1 MKEVKYKVEGM
12 HCASCVMNVE
22 KAIKSLKGVE
32 KVNVDLSSKS
42 VRIKIGEDIGF
53 DTIYKA
59 VKKAGY
65 ELINEEKKA
74 FDYAKRE
81 RQRLI
86 LSILISVPLA
96 LKMLLEMLFHIEF
109 LPMYWSMVFD
119 VILSGI
125 VIFVIGFPVIKA
137 TILAFKNFYFNMDS
151 LIGIGS
157 IASFLTGVL
166 KILDFKI
173 EDFSIIGAMIITI
186 NFIGN
191 YIKELS
197 TGKAGDAI
205 KKLIELGAKEAH
217 LIVDGDIVNVP
228 VENLEVGDIVL
239 VKSGEKIPSDGIII
253 EGEASIDESMV
264 SGESLPVDKRVGDR
278 VIGST
283 ININGILKV
292 KIEKVGE
299 ETFLSSVI
307 KMVENAAASKV
318 PIQQVADKITS
329 VFVPVILLITL
340 ITFGM
345 WYFFPDFML
354 RIQSIFP
361 WVTYGGDRLSNA
373 IFASIATLVIACPCA
388 LGLATPT
395 ALMVGMGKAAL
406 NGVLVR
412 NGEAIERM
420 KEIDTVIFDKTGTL
434 TTGKPVV
441 NSFITDNKEEFF
453 KLAYSIESLS
463 THPLAISITNYL
475 KKYAKEN
482 EIQFEKFE
490 NIPGRGLKAIY
501 NSKKIVAGSLAFL
514 NEEGVNIQEND
525 YEKLKEF
532 LSKGMTIVAIGFDDK
547 FLGAFAIS
555 DEIKIDST
563 EAIEL
568 LHKIGLK
575 TIMLTG
581 DNKYSAE
588 YIAKRTGVM
597 EFYSELLP
605 DEKID
610 FVRKLQNQGHKVAM
624 VGDGINDAPALK
636 QADVGIAIG
645 TGTDIAIETADI
657 ALVGG
662 NLNGVY
668 KAFLIS
674 TKTFDKIRQNLF
686 WAFFYNI
693 IAIPLAMMG
702 VLHPIIAEIAMAL
715 SSINVVFNSLR
726 LKFLRF

>member
-22 KAIKSLKGVE
+22 KAIKSVKGVE
-32 KVNVDLSSKS
+32 KVIVDLSNKS
-42 VRIKIGEDIGF
+42 VRIKVGENIDF
-53 DTIYKA
+53 ETFYKA

-65 ELINEEKKA
+65 ELINETQKEADYLKKEKI
-74 FDYAKRE
+74 
-81 RQRLI
+81 RLI
-86 LSILISVPLA
+86 FSILISIPLA
-96 LKMLLEMLFHIEF
+96 LKMLLEMFFHIEF
-109 LPMYWSMVFD
+109 LPMFWNMIFD
-119 VILSGI
+119 VIMSGV

-137 TILAFKNFYFNMDS
+137 TLLAFKNFYFNMDS

-157 IASFLTGVL
+157 IAAFLTGVL
-166 KILDFKI
+166 KILNFKI
-173 EDFSIIGAMIITI
+173 EDFSIIGSMIITI

-197 TGKAGDAI
+197 TGKTGEAI

-217 LIVDGDIVNVP
+217 LIIDGDIVNVS

-239 VKSGEKIPSDGIII
+239 VKAGEKIPSDGIII

-264 SGESLPVDKRVGDR
+264 SGESLPVDKRVGDK

-307 KMVENAAASKV
+307 KMVENASSSKV
-318 PIQQVADKITS
+318 PIQQFADKITS
-329 VFVPVILLITL
+329 VFVPVILILTL

-345 WYFFPDFML
+345 WYFFPEFML
-354 RIQSIFP
+354 KIRSIFP
-361 WVTYGGDRLSNA
+361 WVIEGGDRLSNA

-441 NSFITDNKEEFF
+441 TNFITDNKEEFF

-463 THPLAISITNYL
+463 NHPLAISITNYL
-475 KKYAKEN
+475 KNYVKET
-482 EIQFEKFE
+482 EIKFEKFE

-501 NSKKIVAGSLAFL
+501 NSKKIFAGSLAFL
-514 NEEGVNIQEND
+514 SEEGVNIKEND

-532 LSKGMTIVAIGFDDK
+532 LSKGTTIVAIGLDNK
-547 FLGAFAIS
+547 FLGAFVIS
-555 DEIKIDST
+555 DEIKIDSI

-568 LHKIGLK
+568 LHKRGIK

-581 DNKYSAE
+581 DNRHSAE
-588 YIAKRTGVM
+588 YISKKTGVM
-597 EFYSELLP
+597 EFYAELLP

-674 TKTFDKIRQNLF
+674 TKTFDKIRENLF
-686 WAFFYNI
+686 WAFFYNV
-693 IAIPLAMMG
+693 IAIPLAMIG
-702 VLHPIIAEIAMAL
+702 ILHPIIAEIAMAL

-726 LKFLRF
+726 LKFLKF

>member
-1 MKEVKYKVEGM
+1 MYKINLTIIKKYTNIIYTLHRYPIKGGFMKEVKYKVEGM

-22 KAIKSLKGVE
+22 KAIKSVKGVE
-32 KVNVDLSSKS
+32 KVIVDLSNKS
-42 VRIKIGEDIGF
+42 VRIKLGENIDF
-53 DTIYKA
+53 ETFYKA

-65 ELINEEKKA
+65 ELINETQKEADYLKKEKI
-74 FDYAKRE
+74 
-81 RQRLI
+81 RLI
-86 LSILISVPLA
+86 FSILISIPLA
-96 LKMLLEMLFHIEF
+96 LKMLLEMFFHIEF

-119 VILSGI
+119 VLLSGV
-125 VIFVIGFPVIKA
+125 VIFVIGFSVIKA

-205 KKLIELGAKEAH
+205 KKLIDLGAKEAH

-283 ININGILKV
+283 LNINGILKV

-318 PIQQVADKITS
+318 PIQQIADKITS
-329 VFVPVILLITL
+329 VFVPVILLLTL

-345 WYFFPDFML
+345 WYFFPDFMM
-354 RIQSIFP
+354 RIQAIFP

-395 ALMVGMGKAAL
+395 ALMVGM
-406 NGVLVR
+406 
-412 NGEAIERM
+412 
-420 KEIDTVIFDKTGTL
+420 
-434 TTGKPVV
+434 
-441 NSFITDNKEEFF
+441 
-453 KLAYSIESLS
+453 
-463 THPLAISITNYL
+463 
-475 KKYAKEN
+475 
-482 EIQFEKFE
+482 
-490 NIPGRGLKAIY
+490 
-501 NSKKIVAGSLAFL
+501 SK
-514 NEEGVNIQEND
+514 Q
-525 YEKLKEF
+525 
-532 LSKGMTIVAIGFDDK
+532 
-547 FLGAFAIS
+547 
-555 DEIKIDST
+555 
-563 EAIEL
+563 
-568 LHKIGLK
+568 
-575 TIMLTG
+575 
-581 DNKYSAE
+581 
-588 YIAKRTGVM
+588 
-597 EFYSELLP
+597 P
-605 DEKID
+605 
-610 FVRKLQNQGHKVAM
+610 
-624 VGDGINDAPALK
+624 
-636 QADVGIAIG
+636 
-645 TGTDIAIETADI
+645 
-657 ALVGG
+657 
-662 NLNGVY
+662 
-668 KAFLIS
+668 
-674 TKTFDKIRQNLF
+674 
-686 WAFFYNI
+686 
-693 IAIPLAMMG
+693 
-702 VLHPIIAEIAMAL
+702 
-715 SSINVVFNSLR
+715 
-726 LKFLRF
+726 